1 MRAITEQEKRP
12 DNVRHR
18 RVLIV
23 DDDRDFA
30 DALAEL
36 LEFEEYSVETVY
48 DADQIEATSRRF
60 APDVALIDVML
71 DDANGLDQIAPLR
84 TLLPDLLCVMIT
96 GRADV
101 SSAITALRVGADD
114 YLRKPLDDAEVLALL
129 KRSFD
134 KLRLEGEKRTAEL
147 LAKRFGR
154 ILDHSS
160 DEIYILDAETHRILG
175 ANRGALENL
184 GYSLDE
190 LTTLSPAETRTAFG
204 LEDMTNVIAS
214 LRVSKQDQIVIE
226 SAHRRNDGTSYP
238 VEIRLQLST
247 TEDPPVLVSIALDIT
262 ERKRVREQLH
272 QALKMEAIGR
282 LTGGVAHDFNNL
294 LTVVL
299 NNAELLRDR
308 LGGDAGQPAEAVIRA
323 ALRGAELTQRL
334 LAFARQQPLSPKVVD
349 ASALLAGMTD
359 MLSRTLGETIR
370 IETALP
376 QDPWRIKA
384 DPGQLENAMLNLAIN
399 ARDAMPIGGRL
410 TIETRNVVRD
420 ESPWDAGV
428 VPSEYVTLAVT
439 DTGSGMAAEIA
450 ERAFD
455 PFFSTKDVGKGSG
468 LGLSMVYGFVK
479 QSGGHTE
486 LHSVEGE
493 GTRVG
498 IFLPRVADDGS
509 SAGDAAGASAEPQ
522 SNGETVLVVEDDP
535 DVRTLTVA
543 LLEGLGYTVVDAA
556 NADEALSLLG
566 STTRVDLL
574 LTDVV
579 LPGGTMGPELAEKA
593 TRDRP
598 GIGIL
603 FMSGYARDVLGH
615 HDQSIGGVEV
625 LQKPF
630 RKADLARKVHAV
642 LHQAAVESD
651 SVVSR

>member
-399 ARDAMPIGGRL
+399 ARDAMANGGSLVL
-410 TIETRNVVRD
+410 TTANAPVE
-420 ESPWDAGV
+420 DADAACRMGIATGD
-428 VPSEYVTLAVT
+428 YVALSVA
-439 DTGSGMAAEIA
+439 DSGTGMVQEVL
-450 ERAFD
+450 EQAFD
-455 PFFSTKDVGKGSG
+455 PFFTTKDVGEGSG
-468 LGLSMVYGFVK
+468 LGLSMVQGFAA
-479 QSGGHTE
+479 QSGGTVAID
-486 LHSVEGE
+486 SKPGV
-493 GTRVG
+493 GTTVTLY
-498 IFLPRVADDGS
+498 LPRAREIVQTSEIKHDQD
-509 SAGDAAGASAEPQ
+509 EPRGR
-522 SNGETVLVVEDDP
+522 GETVLLVEDDA
-535 DVRTLTVA
+535 DVRA
-543 LLEGLGYTVVDAA
+543 LLVAMLGGLGYATLEAGDGA
-556 NADEALSLLG
+556 EALAVLDSA
-566 STTRVDLL
+566 SQIDLL
-574 LTDVV
+574 LSDIV
-579 LPGGTMGPELAEKA
+579 LPGGMTGPEIASKA
-593 TRDRP
+593 NLIRP
-598 GIGIL
+598 AL
-603 FMSGYARDVLGH
+603 KVLYVSGYP
-615 HDQSIGGVEV
+615 DQSIRQHGVSDDDFGYLV
-625 LQKPF
+625 KPF
-630 RKADLARKVHAV
+630 KRRDLARKVRNLIDLGV
-642 LHQAAVESD
+642 GEGC
-651 SVVSR
+651 